1 MIAELCTKLALMP
14 LFAPDVEEKLEQG
27 WSWGNIFHTPEE
39 SVREYNMLQ
48 ATKDQREAQYAAD
61 RATADAIRMARIAD
75 ADAAVDDPEYW
86 AKKKEASA
94 TVKAT
99 DYWGAK
105 KVAAAVTT
113 TAAADVPYTHI
124 VQRDM
129 PLFPSE
135 RRTLMAKNLPRDIC
149 VTELRTIFAKYGPI
163 VDLYIPKNAD
173 RSSPYFGTIKGFAK
187 IQFLSAD
194 SAAAAYKGTW
204 LGLNIRGNNI
214 SVEPANADSAP
225 SRTY

>member
-1 MIAELCTKLALMP
+1 MSTIAELCTKLALMP
-14 LFAPDVEEKLEQG
+14 LFSAETDHKLELG
-27 WSWGNIFHTPEE
+27 WAWGNIFITPEE
-39 SVREYNMLQ
+39 SVSEYNMLQ
-48 ATKDQREAQYAAD
+48 ATKDRRDAQYATD
-61 RATADAIRMARIAD
+61 RLAADAIRIARIAD

-86 AKKKEASA
+86 AKKKEA
-94 TVKAT
+94 TTT

-105 KVAAAVTT
+105 KAAV
-113 TAAADVPYTHI
+113 DVPYTHI

-149 VTELRTIFAKYGPI
+149 ITELRDIFAKYGPI
-163 VDLYIPKNAD
+163 IDLYIPKNAD

-187 IQFLSAD
+187 IQFLSPD

-225 SRTY
+225 SRTF